1 MSAFTPEGVEASVE
15 SVDRPGTV
23 VLRLAGDLATSTEV
37 RLREAYA
44 QAAAGGASEVVA
56 DFAAVE
62 HINSSGISVLI
73 DLLRESQEG
82 GRRLAFSGL
91 TPHYAKV
98 FTFMGLTQYAPI
110 VEQPAK
116 LASDG
121 AAAQAEAE
129 SN

>member
-1 MSAFTPEGVEASVE
+1 MSAFAREGVEATIE
-15 SVDRPGTV
+15 AIDRPGAV
-23 VLRLAGDLATSTEV
+23 VLRLSGELATSTEG

-44 QAAAGGASEVVA
+44 RVAADDAKEVVV
-56 DFAAVE
+56 DFTAVE

-110 VEQPAK
+110 VEGPPAVGIPAK
-116 LASDG
+116 
-121 AAAQAEAE
+121 AET
-129 SN
+129 N

>member
-1 MSAFTPEGVEASVE
+1 MSAFTREGVQVTVE
-15 SVDRPGTV
+15 PIDKPGAV
-23 VLRLAGDLATSTEV
+23 VLRLAGELATPTEP

-44 QAAAGGASEVVA
+44 RVAADGANEVIV
-56 DFAAVE
+56 DFARVE

-82 GRRLAFSGL
+82 GHRLAFSGL

-110 VEQPAK
+110 VESPGAVAVGEAV
-116 LASDG
+116 ASVE
-121 AAAQAEAE
+121 AQAV
-129 SN
+129 